1 MAVLAALLLAACA
14 GSKVAE
20 PTPQSQVGPEVD
32 STIGEA
38 PARAPGPLEEP
49 IDQDRPLDPRI
60 KVGLV
65 LPLSGQNAEL
75 GLALRNAAQLALF
88 DQAPEQF
95 TLMVRD
101 SGGSP
106 DGAAR
111 GAQELLDQGVELILG
126 PLFATSVEAVGPIAR
141 SAGRSVIAFSND
153 RKVAGSGVY
162 VLGLAPEAQI
172 ARVVGYAARK
182 GLSRFAVL
190 APRSP
195 YGEAV
200 VQAAYQATNESA
212 TQLARA
218 VTYDPLAE
226 DISAEVRSLADYDAR
241 RQALEQQQAELKARG
256 DEAAE
261 LALARLEGLET
272 FGPPPF
278 DAVILPEGGQRLI
291 AVAPLLAYYDVDPAE
306 VRYLGT
312 AQWLDPS
319 VWTERTLAGGWF
331 AAPPPEL
338 WETFRQRYE
347 QVYGV
352 EPHRLAAL
360 AYDATAV
367 AAVLAAQAAQRGER
381 PEYSDFT
388 LTQGSGFAGVDG
400 IFRLLPSGETERGL
414 AVFELQRD
422 GPRLLEAA
430 PDTFEQ
436 LIN

>member
-1 MAVLAALLLAACA
+1 MAVLATLLLAACA
-14 GSKVAE
+14 GSNVAE
-20 PTPQSQVGPEVD
+20 PPSQSQAGPEVD
-32 STIGEA
+32 ERLGEA
-38 PARAPGPLEEP
+38 PGTATGLLGEP
-49 IDQDRPLDPRI
+49 IDQDQPVDPRI

-75 GLALRNAAQLALF
+75 GAALRNAAQLALF
-88 DQAPEQF
+88 DRAPEQF
-95 TLMVRD
+95 TLLVRD

-111 GAQELLDQGVELILG
+111 RAQELLDHGVELILG

-141 SAGRSVIAFSND
+141 TAGRPVIAFSND

-162 VLGLAPEAQI
+162 VLGLSPEAQV
-172 ARVVGYAARK
+172 ARVVDYASRQ
-182 GLSRFAVL
+182 GITRFAVL

-195 YGEAV
+195 YGDAV
-200 VQAAYQATNESA
+200 LEAAYQATTASA
-212 TQLARA
+212 TQLVRTT
-218 VTYDPLAE
+218 TYDPLAE
-226 DISAEVRSLADYDAR
+226 DISAEVRSLADYDSR
-241 RQALEQQQAELKARG
+241 RQALEQQKAELAARG

-261 LALARLEGLET
+261 LALERLEGLET

-278 DAVILPEGGQRLI
+278 EAVILPEGGQRLI
-291 AVAPLLAYYDVDPAE
+291 AIAPLLAYYDVDPAE

-331 AAPPPEL
+331 AAPPPDL
-338 WETFRQRYE
+338 WQSFSERYR
-347 QVYGV
+347 QVYGT

-367 AAVLAAQAAQRGER
+367 AAVMAAQAAQRGER
-381 PEYSDFT
+381 PDYSDFT

-400 IFRLLPSGETERGL
+400 IFRLLPSGEVERGL

-422 GPRLLEAA
+422 GPRLLEPA
-430 PDTFEQ
+430 PNTFEQ
-436 LIN
+436 LVN